1 MPTISGT
8 VYDHTGAAAAGRI
21 VRVYRRDTG
30 AFLGSATS
38 SDGNAIAFDEH
49 YASVPLLMHMDG
61 SMDYDRIAAM
71 LPDGVEPGYD
81 QMEVTA

>member
-1 MPTISGT
+1 MIAHFKRCDLFIVDALREKPHPTHPHLAMT
-8 VYDHTGAAAAGRI
+8 
-21 VRVYRRDTG
+21 
-30 AFLGSATS
+30 L
-38 SDGNAIAFDEH
+38 DGIARCEARHAI
-49 YASVPLLMHMDG
+49 LMHMDG